1 VRSRVPSGGQTTE
14 RVTDHLLSVA
24 GLTSGEL
31 SDLIN
36 LVAQSD
42 IVELDVT
49 VGSTRVS
56 LRRPAVSQP
65 ASTPDGVSSLP
76 GESPSLAI
84 TSPGVGIFRPAVSKG
99 DEIQSG
105 QSIGAI
111 EALGMP
117 TSVEAPRSGS
127 VEEVLV
133 QNGAAVEYGQPLL
146 ILRRASH
153 VA

>member
-1 VRSRVPSGGQTTE
+1 MISTQSGGQTTQ
-14 RVTDHLLSVA
+14 RVPDQLFSVV

-36 LVAQSD
+36 LVAQTD

-56 LRRPAVSQP
+56 LRRLAVSQP
-65 ASTPDGVSSLP
+65 ASAPDSVSSPP
-76 GESPSLAI
+76 GESPSVAI

-99 DEIQSG
+99 DDIQSG

-117 TSVEAPRSGS
+117 TSVDAPRGGS

-133 QNGAAVEYGQPLL
+133 QDGAAVEYGQPLL

-153 VA
+153 VD

>member
-1 VRSRVPSGGQTTE
+1 VISPQSGGQTTQL
-14 RVTDHLLSVA
+14 VSDPLFTVA
-24 GLTSGEL
+24 GLTSRDL
-31 SDLIN
+31 SDLID

-42 IVELDVT
+42 ICELDVT

-56 LRRPAVSQP
+56 LRRPAVSRHVPSPNNVTSQ
-65 ASTPDGVSSLP
+65 P
-76 GESPSLAI
+76 GEPPSLAI

-99 DEIQSG
+99 DDIHSG

-117 TSVEAPRSGS
+117 TSVDAPRSGL

-133 QNGAAVEYGQPLL
+133 QDGAAVEYGQPLL